1 MIFKEP
7 SVELFAIADST
18 TIMKH
23 IERIARECWHSQ
35 DKITDASYGPFIRNL
50 IDSKHDA
57 MLEHFVITLKFDTDR
72 GVTHEMVR
80 HRVASYAQTST
91 RYVNYSKEKFGSQI
105 SVVKPFE
112 FDPFEPTQEVSIPM
126 LYSDDP
132 EKQKYYSCQMNSFD
146 IWMHSMMVSEWAYM
160 ALTTQFNRP
169 AQLARSVLPNSTAT
183 TIFVTA
189 NFREWRH
196 ILNLRAVG
204 TTGAPHPDM
213 KRVMTKALN
222 LLYAEF
228 PIMFSDIHSAMEK
241 KS

>member
-1 MIFKEP
+1 MIFKDP
-7 SVELFAIADST
+7 SVEMFSVADST
-18 TIMKH
+18 TILKH

-35 DKITDASYGPFIRNL
+35 DRITDTSYETFVRNL
-50 IDSKHDA
+50 IDANHQA
-57 MLEHFVITLKFDTDR
+57 MIEHFVITLKFDTDR
-72 GVTHEMVR
+72 GVTHELVR

-112 FDPFEPTQEVSIPM
+112 FDPFEPQQPVTIPIM
-126 LYSDDP
+126 YVEDED
-132 EKQKYYSCQMNSFD
+132 KQKVMHCAMNSFD
-146 IWMHSMMVSEWAYM
+146 VWMHSIMISEWAYM
-160 ALTTQFNRP
+160 TLTTQFNRP

-183 TIFVTA
+183 SIFVTA

-213 KRVMTKALN
+213 KRIMVKALD

-228 PIMFSDIHSAMEK
+228 PIVFEDIYLAMEK